1 MWFRHSR
8 SVPLGTEWW
17 TTVVRGPC
25 NLWRSSPWT
34 CTSGRMSWTKNDFHR
49 DRSKMEEFLD
59 HRRYCYTMNFSG
71 WQSQFSRSW
80 QPGSLYLA
88 WVIWIKLH
96 ICELL
101 LSCNW
106 SKNGTKPLSRLIFK
120 FLQVAFSMELMIR
133 KGYRYAALPKWPKP
147 WIDWLVD

>member
-1 MWFRHSR
+1 MWFRQLVVVYIVWFRHSR

-101 LSCNW
+101 LSVNW
-106 SKNGTKPLSRLIFK
+106 SKNGTKPIWDLCQDW
-120 FLQVAFSMELMIR
+120 FLNFCRQ
-133 KGYRYAALPKWPKP
+133 P
-147 WIDWLVD
+147 LVWN